1 MGVSECLI
9 AQVIAPCSRFE
20 NKARDLNILLQPG
33 TEVWI
38 LDFFYKQRKNMFVTK
53 LDLVLIFKVIYLITN
68 KICA

>member
-1 MGVSECLI
+1 MGVSECLV

-20 NKARDLNILLQPG
+20 NKARDLIIPLQPG

-38 LDFFYKQRKNMFVTK
+38 FNFLQTTDVFMSMTL
-53 LDLVLIFKVIYLITN
+53 LDLVICDKVIYLIVN